1 MSFEPIADARP
12 NDVAW
17 KTVAWPPAQS
27 VVLRNDFVEVRP
39 SVESDAVD
47 LFAVLNHDSVW
58 AHVKGRPTSTVE
70 MAELIRTKQQLAGW
84 FPWTVRTLNP
94 VGGFPT
100 GAIVG
105 TSSYLET
112 SAEDARTEIGST
124 TYAPEVWGSFVNP
137 ATKLLL
143 LEFAFESLG
152 MGRVQLKTDVRN
164 QRSQRAIARLGAQ
177 YEGTLRRYQAR
188 ADCSI
193 RDTILFSIVAEEWPN
208 VRASLEQRLAN

>member
-1 MSFEPIADARP
+1 MPFEPFADARP
-12 NDVAW
+12 DDVAW
-17 KTVAWPPAQS
+17 KPAQWPPAS
-27 VVLRNDFVEVRP
+27 DVVLQNDFVQVRP
-39 SVESDAVD
+39 SVAADAGE
-47 LFAVLNHDSVW
+47 LFQVLNQDSVW
-58 AHVKGRPTSTVE
+58 THVKGRPADEAE

-84 FPWTVRTLNP
+84 FPWTIRTLKP
-94 VGGFPT
+94 IGGFES

-105 TSSYLET
+105 TSSFLET
-112 SAEDARTEIGST
+112 SSEDARTEIGST
-124 TYAPEVWGSFVNP
+124 TYSPEVWGSFVNP

-143 LEFAFESLG
+143 LEFAFESMG

-164 QRSQRAIARLGAQ
+164 QRSQRAIARLGAK

-193 RDTILFSIVAEEWPN
+193 RDTILFSIVVEEWPN